1 MKRSRDSQQ
10 SSPGVR
16 ESKRP
21 GVQRN
26 IALLALL
33 AACAAVFLTALD
45 QTVVVTALPSIITD
59 LQISPTQLD
68 RAAWII
74 TGYLLGY
81 VIAMPLMGRISDI
94 YGRRR
99 VFIICLSIF
108 GIGSLFCGLAP
119 ILGDNIDISFLQ
131 HVGINVAAPGDISDP
146 NALAPG
152 LIWLVAAR
160 FIQAAGG
167 GAIIPVAM
175 AVAGDFYGQKQRA
188 LALGLIGMVTE
199 TGGVLGPLYGSII
212 VQNWGWQ
219 TIFYINL
226 PIVFALMIAIWLFV
240 SSRIE
245 TVARHPRE
253 RIDFL
258 GSLLLGVSLI
268 FLSLGLSQ
276 EAITS
281 STGVSGPAVNQA
293 PVQNNPLLIGAAILL
308 LAVFVVVEVY
318 IERRSS
324 LRPGNQAS
332 QSEEPRAGA
341 NPYMVGAAPPGEDE
355 APLAGT
361 LRDGPLHRVLARGGT
376 PRRTLPVVE
385 LSLFKRATFSATSL
399 VSLLV
404 GAALII
410 AMADI
415 PLFIATVLGGRPID
429 SGLALLR
436 LTVMIPVGAI
446 IGGWLCARITCRL
459 TAILGLIPA
468 ALGFWLMHLWPVNV
482 GWLQITTSTVICGL
496 GFGLVIAPIGTTAI
510 NAANNRQM
518 GMASS
523 TVTVLRMVGMI
534 LGLAALT
541 SWGLGKFHDLLVAF
555 KPPPGVSVLSP
566 AYTTAYVKYVTLA
579 AHDVFTSIFLAA
591 GILCLVAIVPAFLME
606 GRKPS
611 PYTFL
616 VRNY

>member
-1 MKRSRDSQQ
+1 MQRLKLR
-10 SSPGVR
+10 
-16 ESKRP
+16 
-21 GVQRN
+21 RN

-33 AACAAVFLTALD
+33 AACSAVFLTALD
-45 QTVVVTALPSIITD
+45 QTVVVTALPSIIND

-68 RAAWII
+68 RAAWIV

-81 VIAMPLMGRISDI
+81 VIAMPLMGRVSDM

-99 VFIICLSIF
+99 VFMICLGIF

-119 ILGDNIDISFLQ
+119 ILATTIDISFLQ
-131 HVGINVAAPGDISDP
+131 HIGINVAAPGDISDP
-146 NALAPG
+146 NALTPG
-152 LIWLVAAR
+152 LVWLVAAR

-175 AVAGDFYGQKQRA
+175 AVAGDFYGQMQRS

-199 TGGVLGPLYGSII
+199 TGGVLGPLYGSVI

-219 TIFYINL
+219 AIFYINL
-226 PIVFALMIAIWLFV
+226 PIVFVLMVAIWLFV
-240 SSRIE
+240 PARIE
-245 TVARHPRE
+245 ASIPLGGTLGRE
-253 RIDFL
+253 RIDL
-258 GSLLLGVSLI
+258 PGTLLLGASLI
-268 FLSLGLSQ
+268 CLSLGLSQ

-281 STGVSGPAVNQA
+281 TTGVTGSTVGQVPA
-293 PVQNNPLLIGAAILL
+293 QNNPILIGAALLL
-308 LAVFVVVEVY
+308 LAVFIVVEVHS
-318 IERRSS
+318 ERRSTLQS
-324 LRPGNQAS
+324 ANQQS
-332 QSEEPRAGA
+332 QAERARAGA
-341 NPYMVGAAPPGEDE
+341 NPSPNIQQSEPADLYMVGAGLTP
-355 APLAGT
+355 T
-361 LRDGPLHRVLARGGT
+361 LAR
-376 PRRTLPVVE
+376 RRTLPIIE
-385 LSLFKRATFSATSL
+385 LSLFKRAAFSATSL

-415 PLFIATVLGGRPID
+415 PLFIATVLGGGPID

-436 LTVMIPVGAI
+436 LTVMIPIGAI

-459 TAILGLIPA
+459 TAILGLLPA

-566 AYTTAYVKYVTLA
+566 AYTTAYVKYVTYA
-579 AHDVFTSIFLAA
+579 AHQVFTSIFLAA
-591 GILCLVAIVPAFLME
+591 GILCLVAIVPALLME
-606 GRKPS
+606 GRKSS
-611 PYTFL
+611 PYAFFGHKDGK
-616 VRNY
+616 